1 MMRQFHD
8 LKQKHP
14 DAVLLFRCGDFYETY
29 EQDAKVVSEVLCITL
44 TKRAGSPKGEGYM
57 AGFPYHALDTYLP
70 KLIRA
75 GHHVA
80 ICDQLEPPKP
90 TKKRG
95 ITEMVAP
102 ATAETINNDS
112 STTNNDTTMKLNI
125 NTNNTETKN
134 TVNNQTIALQGS
146 EYTVKD
152 NNGKDVKFGS
162 VVPAAISEAPQGQP
176 VSEAKPS
183 TSTGERGESLPQVTF
198 STYKTKRGDTA
209 PQIIGFTGEDDPR
222 WKAVKESG
230 VKWAS
235 ASYRKDISGEKVYL
249 LMFGTK
255 YMQAAQQLCDA
266 YNSGDAKQ
274 IAEAQAACQAIY
286 EQAQAEGKAR
296 WEAKKAEWAAKKK
309 NLTPDPSPKGEGS
322 EEKTYTASEVAEL
335 LRRIKEGDAK
345 AMELVNKLMAA

>member
-1 MMRQFHD
+1 
-8 LKQKHP
+8 
-14 DAVLLFRCGDFYETY
+14 
-29 EQDAKVVSEVLCITL
+29 
-44 TKRAGSPKGEGYM
+44 
-57 AGFPYHALDTYLP
+57 
-70 KLIRA
+70 
-75 GHHVA
+75 
-80 ICDQLEPPKP
+80 
-90 TKKRG
+90 
-95 ITEMVAP
+95 
-102 ATAETINNDS
+102 
-112 STTNNDTTMKLNI
+112 MKLDLS
-125 NTNNTETKN
+125 NTSKTESKN
-134 TVNNQTIALQGS
+134 TVNNHAIALQGS
-146 EYTVKD
+146 E
-152 NNGKDVKFGS
+152 
-162 VVPAAISEAPQGQP
+162 APHAQP

-183 TSTGERGESLPQVTF
+183 PSTGERGEGLPQF
-198 STYKTKRGDTA
+198 SVITYTTKKGGTA

-274 IAEAQAACQAIY
+274 IAEAQAACQTIY

-309 NLTPDPSPKGEGS
+309 GNLTPDPSPKGEGS

-345 AMELVNKLMAA
+345 AMEQVNELMAA